1 MTARVRGKTRHLQ
14 AAILRLRKVFA
25 RLRWVRAISQW
36 RSDQL
41 FRRWKRQNP
50 GRTHAEFYAETIER
64 RLSRGKHH
72 ATLGA
77 RGWVG
82 HTGVEWTRDSFAKQG
97 LDMWPQ
103 IVAFGLEPNM
113 RCVDYGCGSLRLGQH
128 AIRYLEPGNY
138 FGVDVSRAF
147 IEQGKELVGDELLT
161 SKRPLLD
168 LVSAEV
174 VEQIARWEPSFIFSN
189 AVLTHVPP
197 DELGLFFSRLEAMMT
212 GKSRA
217 FVTFVA
223 SPRVER
229 LRSMTWAY
237 SFEHLQLAAA
247 IASPSLQLELR
258 DVEPE
263 LRKARGGTRQVLQI
277 TKSEAVQAN
286 DERLRVRSS
295 RAR

>member
-1 MTARVRGKTRHLQ
+1 
-14 AAILRLRKVFA
+14 
-25 RLRWVRAISQW
+25 
-36 RSDQL
+36 
-41 FRRWKRQNP
+41 
-50 GRTHAEFYAETIER
+50 
-64 RLSRGKHH
+64 
-72 ATLGA
+72 
-77 RGWVG
+77 
-82 HTGVEWTRDSFAKQG
+82 
-97 LDMWPQ
+97 MWPQ

-138 FGVDVSRAF
+138 FGVDVSTAF
-147 IEQGKELVGDELLT
+147 IEQGQQLVGDELLI

-217 FVTFVA
+217 FVMFVA
-223 SPRVER
+223 APRVER

-237 SFEHLQLAAA
+237 SFEHVQLAAA
-247 IASPSLQLELR
+247 IASPSLQLELMDTSSPGFAR
-258 DVEPE
+258 PGAAFARSCKSPNQRRSRLTMSAWELEAHARAEADVAAGE
-263 LRKARGGTRQVLQI
+263 
-277 TKSEAVQAN
+277 
-286 DERLRVRSS
+286 
-295 RAR
+295 RARNP